1 MFKSI
6 TTSRRYTNR
15 TLVSLMPC
23 VSPSRW
29 PHVYFHYTNTASSII
44 LHLNSST
51 LPWRNCSLWSV
62 QFSTLFLPSRPFPS
76 CWSRLSLALSHR
88 SRSWHVQNSTTN
100 YKIRHPQL
108 HSLHNGRQDHI
119 GAALHHARDRNP
131 DLLCFTTLQS
141 TVSLV
146 LTTRHDLS
154 GPIFEDKRTTTSR
167 GYRHGDHDEKR

>member
-76 CWSRLSLALSHR
+76 CWSRSYRLHCLTEADLGMYR
-88 SRSWHVQNSTTN
+88 T
-100 YKIRHPQL
+100 PQL
-108 HSLHNGRQDHI
+108 ITRSGTHSYTLCTM
-119 GAALHHARDRNP
+119 ADRITSEQRFTMLVIEIRIYYVLRLCS
-131 DLLCFTTLQS
+131 LL
-141 TVSLV
+141 
-146 LTTRHDLS
+146 
-154 GPIFEDKRTTTSR
+154 
-167 GYRHGDHDEKR
+167 